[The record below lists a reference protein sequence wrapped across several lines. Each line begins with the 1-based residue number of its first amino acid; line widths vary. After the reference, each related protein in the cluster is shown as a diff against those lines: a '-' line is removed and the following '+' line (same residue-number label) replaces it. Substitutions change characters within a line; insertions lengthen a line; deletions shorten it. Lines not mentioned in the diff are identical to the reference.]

1 MTIEISRT
9 SPDGP
14 GLTDLAY
21 ERLRD
26 RIVRVEIPPG
36 APLAEDRLSEEF
48 GVGLT
53 PIRNAVRRLSYEHLV
68 SIYPRRGTFAAD
80 INIGDERWLT
90 ELRLEV
96 EGLSAQ
102 LAAERATEAER
113 NALLRLAEEIKTTT
127 DNAGVTDLDAAFH
140 RQIFLSARN
149 PFLESSANLYFN
161 LALRIWYFCNQSFA
175 VSDTRGA
182 DQYAV
187 ASAIAQRDGEGARK
201 AARDHL
207 LNASR
212 LVRSLLGK

>member
-1 MTIEISRT
+1 MTIEILRT
-9 SPDGP
+9 SADGP
-14 GLTDLAY
+14 GLSDLAY
-21 ERLRD
+21 EQLRD

-68 SIYPRRGTFAAD
+68 SIYPRRGTFTAD

-90 ELRLEV
+90 EVRLEI

-113 NALLRLAEEIKTTT
+113 NKLLQLAEEIKTTT

-140 RQIFLSARN
+140 RQIFLASRN

-161 LALRIWYFCNQSFA
+161 LSLRIWYFCNQSFTI
-175 VSDTRGA
+175 SDTRGA

-187 ASAIAQRDGEGARK
+187 ASAIARRDAEGARK
-201 AARDHL
+201 AACDHL

-212 LVRSLLGK
+212 TLRGLLGT